1 MSEGKELKV
10 IIKKSGQVF
19 YGNKLIAI
27 LGEWNK
33 YEDLVSEIP
42 CEKGNK

>member
-33 YEDLVSEIP
+33 YGDLVPESLY
-42 CEKGNK
+42 EKENR